1 MIRLVSTIKW
11 HNAREESPKKDGKYL
26 VLTNESMV
34 IEYSYG
40 TQPVTCLSVDYSVAV
55 DKWNV
60 MVLPDGTI
68 DDPSTAL
75 DSVKWWAGI
84 DDIEEV
90 FIEEGK
96 DE

>member
-1 MIRLVSTIKW
+1 MIRLVSNIKW

-60 MVLPDGTI
+60 LVLPDGTI

-75 DSVKWWAGI
+75 ESVLWWASI

>member
-1 MIRLVSTIKW
+1 MNRLVSNIKW

-26 VLTNESMV
+26 VITNENMV

-40 TQPVTCLSVDYSVAV
+40 VQPVTCLSVDYSVAV

-60 MVLPDGTI
+60 LVLPDGTI
-68 DDPSTAL
+68 ADPTTEL
-75 DSVKWWAGI
+75 ESVKWWASI

>member
-1 MIRLVSTIKW
+1 MIRLVSNIKW
-11 HNAREESPKKDGKYL
+11 HNAREEKPKKDGKYL
-26 VLTNESMV
+26 ILTDETMV
-34 IEYSYG
+34 IEFSYG
-40 TQPVTCLSVDYSVAV
+40 VQPVTCLSVDYSVAV

-60 MVLPDGTI
+60 LVLPDGTI

-75 DSVKWWAGI
+75 ERVMWWAGI